1 MYKNYEYV
9 FFNSSVGS
17 KEIKI
22 LFKPEGT
29 SDRELRSYIEPAQP
43 CRDHRRFARSEYVE
57 TKQNLELRLIL
68 VLAQDVLDIGVTVPA
83 PAPGIGI

>member
-1 MYKNYEYV
+1 MKSEYISLSTMYKKNYEYV

-43 CRDHRRFARSEYVE
+43 CRDHRRFARSE
-57 TKQNLELRLIL
+57 
-68 VLAQDVLDIGVTVPA
+68 
-83 PAPGIGI
+83 